1 MGWRLHD
8 YRAGGIATLVALLL
22 AGAAAPVSAAD
33 LLARGLEGWVVEGA
47 GTAQVK
53 GEKVPVWT
61 IADGVLHCR
70 GGGYGFLR
78 NETPVGDFRLDLEY
92 RFPKKG
98 NSGIGIRTPPFTGVG
113 GTRPSAAAWEVQLLT
128 DAGKAPV
135 RDSCCALYGQV
146 APREI
151 TSRPAGEWNA
161 VAIECRGPRIV
172 VRHNDTVV
180 IDFDQ
185 TSRPDTAGKPLQGFV
200 SLQNHGSE
208 VEFRGIRLTALDT
221 GGDAGE

>member
-1 MGWRLHD
+1 MLC
-8 YRAGGIATLVALLL
+8 AAT
-22 AGAAAPVSAAD
+22 APVSAAD

-47 GTAQVK
+47 GTRQEK
-53 GEKVPVWT
+53 GEKVPIWT
-61 IADGVLHCR
+61 FADGVLHCR

-78 NETPVGDFRLDLEY
+78 NDTEVDDFRLDLEY

-128 DAGKAPV
+128 DSGKPPV

-146 APREI
+146 APREV
-151 TSRPAGEWNA
+151 TSRPAGEWNT

-185 TSRPDTAGKPLQGFV
+185 TSRPDTAGKPRRGFV

-208 VEFRGIRLTALDT
+208 VEFRGVRLEAIEP
-221 GGDAGE
+221 AGAESPAK